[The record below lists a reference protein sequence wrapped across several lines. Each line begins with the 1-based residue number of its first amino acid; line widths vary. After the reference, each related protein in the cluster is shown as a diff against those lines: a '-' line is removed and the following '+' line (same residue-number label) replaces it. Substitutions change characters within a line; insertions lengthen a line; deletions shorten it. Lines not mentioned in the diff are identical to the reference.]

1 MVISLVIIL
10 NTRNAWKLKMVLF
23 LKRKDT
29 CNMFIKKIYELRIRA
44 EPEKA
49 FFIAKISEERN
60 LQLWKRLL
68 RQQ

>member
-1 MVISLVIIL
+1 
-10 NTRNAWKLKMVLF
+10 MVLF

>member
-1 MVISLVIIL
+1 
-10 NTRNAWKLKMVLF
+10 
-23 LKRKDT
+23 
-29 CNMFIKKIYELRIRA
+29 MFIKKKYELRIRA

>member
-1 MVISLVIIL
+1 
-10 NTRNAWKLKMVLF
+10 
-23 LKRKDT
+23 
-29 CNMFIKKIYELRIRA
+29 MFIKKIYELRIDMYPPYWLSSKEGTYQIRA